1 MISLLTWRA
10 FAIVAFIFFIASIV
24 VLIVTKLL
32 KNNFY
37 YDYREDELI
46 KETKSM
52 NSNNSLYFTSDPST
66 YQYIKKYVLCKTV
79 SDKYCICQYDR
90 EFNKIVFFII
100 QYSKNN
106 KIVAIT
112 KCSEIKNN
120 EASRVIPLNR
130 KTDKI
135 NIIISKVDKM
145 EINSSVIKPL
155 NKVKVLL
162 YCLLKFDY
170 SFTGLFV
177 LRHIIVECLGQ
188 SFTASYFNSI
198 YNLISILS
206 CLLFG
211 LVVSIASYISLK
223 KRNLIM
229 HRGGVIEYEFI

>member
-1 MISLLTWRA
+1 MIGILTWRA
-10 FAIVAFIFFIASIV
+10 FAIVAFVLFIASIV
-24 VLIVTKLL
+24 VLIITKLL

-37 YDYREDELI
+37 FDYREDELI
-46 KETKSM
+46 KESKSM
-52 NSNNSLYFTSDPST
+52 NSSNSLYFTSDPST

-90 EFNKIVFFII
+90 EFNKIVFFIV

-106 KIVAIT
+106 KIIAIT

-120 EASRVIPLNR
+120 EASRVVPLNR
-130 KTDKI
+130 KTEKI

-155 NKVKVLL
+155 NRIKVFL
-162 YCLLKFDY
+162 YCLLKFVY

-177 LRHIIVECLGQ
+177 IRHIIVELLGQ
-188 SFTASYFNSI
+188 SFVASYFNSI
-198 YNLISILS
+198 YNLISILF
-206 CLLFG
+206 CLVFG
-211 LVVSIASYISLK
+211 LIVAIASFISLK
-223 KRNLIM
+223 KRNLVM

>member
-1 MISLLTWRA
+1 MIGILTWRA
-10 FAIVAFIFFIASIV
+10 FAIVAFVLFIASIV
-24 VLIVTKLL
+24 VLIITKLL

-37 YDYREDELI
+37 FDYREDELI
-46 KETKSM
+46 KESKSM
-52 NSNNSLYFTSDPST
+52 NSSNSLYFTSDPST

-90 EFNKIVFFII
+90 EFNKIVFFIV

-106 KIVAIT
+106 KIIAIT

-120 EASRVIPLNR
+120 EASRVVPLNR
-130 KTDKI
+130 KTEKI

-155 NKVKVLL
+155 NRIKVFL
-162 YCLLKFDY
+162 YCLLKFVY

-177 LRHIIVECLGQ
+177 IRHIIVELLGQ
-188 SFTASYFNSI
+188 SFVASYFNSI
-198 YNLISILS
+198 YNLISILI
-206 CLLFG
+206 CLVFG
-211 LVVSIASYISLK
+211 LIVAIASFISLK
-223 KRNLIM
+223 KRNLVM